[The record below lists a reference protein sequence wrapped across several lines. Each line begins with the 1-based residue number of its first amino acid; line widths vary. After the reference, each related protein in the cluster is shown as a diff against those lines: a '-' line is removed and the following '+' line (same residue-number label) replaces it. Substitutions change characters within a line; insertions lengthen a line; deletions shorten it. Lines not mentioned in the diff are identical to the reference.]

1 MTFLRKNLLRANPFA
16 SSRSSLTCQY
26 KCGNAS
32 VGGGAALAACAT
44 GAENENGADS
54 KTGDSASGGKTTAS
68 ESATDQP
75 SADGMHFDSVEPN
88 EKDEVVVP
96 AGYEQS
102 VLIAWGDPVVK
113 GAPEFDVH
121 NQKAADAEKQFGFNN
136 DFAGLLEHPSDDSR
150 LIYVCNH
157 EYTTEPQMFPGYD
170 SDNRPTSRS
179 VWAGPTTA

>member
-1 MTFLRKNLLRANPFA
+1 
-16 SSRSSLTCQY
+16 
-26 KCGNAS
+26 
-32 VGGGAALAACAT
+32 
-44 GAENENGADS
+44 
-54 KTGDSASGGKTTAS
+54 
-68 ESATDQP
+68 
-75 SADGMHFDSVEPN
+75 MHFDSVEPN

-157 EYTTEPQMFPGYD
+157 E
-170 SDNRPTSRS
+170 
-179 VWAGPTTA
+179 

>member
-26 KCGNAS
+26 KCGNACLGDCDNTSSNPYFGDQFSRRKALRAGGLAVVS

-75 SADGMHFDSVEPN
+75 LS
-88 EKDEVVVP
+88 
-96 AGYEQS
+96 
-102 VLIAWGDPVVK
+102 LI
-113 GAPEFDVH
+113 H
-121 NQKAADAEKQFGFNN
+121 
-136 DFAGLLEHPSDDSR
+136 
-150 LIYVCNH
+150 I
-157 EYTTEPQMFPGYD
+157 
-170 SDNRPTSRS
+170 
-179 VWAGPTTA
+179 